1 MALLD
6 EYLKQNGT
14 NRAQV
19 AEALEVAPS
28 TFQRAAKAND
38 AAHISSRVKGLI
50 AKALFTTPAKV
61 EEGMAALADK
71 PDKKPFDGN
80 LYIAHDQIT
89 ATWFGKG
96 ATSGEGTVLAGCLF
110 RVKRLSHDEKEA
122 IVDVERDQW
131 HNEWHIPLVE
141 LATSATELS
150 AREYNAVRTVVNM
163 GLKVE
168 V

>member
-28 TFQRAAKAND
+28 TFQRAAKATD

-50 AKALFTTPAKV
+50 AKALFTTPSKV
-61 EEGMAALADK
+61 EEGLSSLDEK
-71 PDKKPFDGN
+71 PDKDPFAGN
-80 LYIAHDQIT
+80 LYIAHAPIE

-96 ATSGEGTVLAGCLF
+96 ATIGDGAILSSWLF
-110 RVKRLSHDEKEA
+110 RVKRLSNDENEA
-122 IVDVERDQW
+122 IVEVERDQW
-131 HNEWHIPLVE
+131 HNEWHIPLVS